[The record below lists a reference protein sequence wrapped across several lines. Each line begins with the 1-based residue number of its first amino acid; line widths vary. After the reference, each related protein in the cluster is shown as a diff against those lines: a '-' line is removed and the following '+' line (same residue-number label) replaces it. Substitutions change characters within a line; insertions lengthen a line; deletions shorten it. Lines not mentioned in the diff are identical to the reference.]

1 MDAVSHF
8 FHSVPLD
15 FIIIQ
20 TINGLVAG
28 MILALVASG
37 LTLIF
42 GSSIMARAIASICCS
57 PPDSVPPAWL
67 RRSPSTGK

>member
-1 MDAVSHF
+1 MDTVIEF
-8 FHSVPLD
+8 FQAIPYDLIV
-15 FIIIQ
+15 IQ
-20 TINGLVAG
+20 TLNGIVTG

-57 PPDSVPPAWL
+57 PPESVPPAWL
-67 RRSPSTGK
+67 RRSASRGK